1 MAPALCPVKSPSAGT
16 THDWKLKWWVCN
28 PCAAL
33 PSSSLGAAVQS
44 CALGHPRGRA
54 AQPSILH
61 QPRFLPTASSGVD
74 TRTFTSFLSTQI
86 RAQPLFFKLGQ
97 NGRKQKLVG
106 VEGRWRRASWEHNCG
121 VLRVLSC
128 TALRGANTTT
138 CHYLQEQGSKH
149 STADTASALVHLWES
164 HSALKASSDGE
175 SSPHTHGLLKCLPT
189 CTTSEEKLLLL
200 FPQHASNQPFF
211 PSHPHGQSGFISAL
225 LETHR
230 QGRAAPLPA
239 MASWAAE
246 QGMGTLHSRESSHK
260 SKYGNTT
267 FWMQLFMLIFSQDG
281 EAQRYI

>member
-44 CALGHPRGRA
+44 CALGHPRGPA

-149 STADTASALVHLWES
+149 STADTASVLVHLWES
-164 HSALKASSDGE
+164 HSALKATSDGE
-175 SSPHTHGLLKCLPT
+175 SSPHTHRLLKCLPT
-189 CTTSEEKLLLL
+189 CTTSEEKLLLYFHSMPAISHSSPATHMVSQGL
-200 FPQHASNQPFF
+200 FQLCYKPIVREGQHRYLPWL
-211 PSHPHGQSGFISAL
+211 HGQQNRGWA
-225 LETHR
+225 R
-230 QGRAAPLPA
+230 CVPGRARINQNMVTPHFECNFLC
-239 MASWAAE
+239 
-246 QGMGTLHSRESSHK
+246 
-260 SKYGNTT
+260 
-267 FWMQLFMLIFSQDG
+267 
-281 EAQRYI
+281 